1 MRRLVTTLPLQ
12 RGVGPLSVVTTS
24 VRPSS
29 SSSSNSRAPF
39 VFLDKPTDA
48 CPIALRSKLVALT
61 YDSSSVVAVTDTNNG
76 QKPSLSHHTIRELK
90 HALHGLRI
98 LQDGLLIKDFLTK
111 HIVPQLS
118 YLPPEI
124 LTLAL
129 QSYQYN
135 VHTCFE
141 EALSLLLQAYQ
152 THPMGINEQHI
163 TVMLTLCKQTGKLV
177 VTNNLTVG
185 L

>member
-1 MRRLVTTLPLQ
+1 MRRLVSSLPRQ
-12 RGVGPLSVVTTS
+12 RGLGPFSTVSSSSS

-29 SSSSNSRAPF
+29 SSSSNSRVPF
-39 VFLDKPTDA
+39 VFIDKPTDA

-61 YDSSSVVAVTDTNNG
+61 YDRSSVVTTVTDTNND
-76 QKPSLSHHTIRELK
+76 QKPFLNRQTIRELK
-90 HALHGLRI
+90 HALHGLHI
-98 LQDGLLIKDFLTK
+98 LQDGLLIKAFVTN

-118 YLPPEI
+118 HLPPEI

-152 THPMGINEQHI
+152 AHPKGINEQHI
-163 TVMLTLCKQTGKLV
+163 TVMLTLCKQTGKPH
-177 VTNNLTVG
+177 TH
-185 L
+185 